1 MNTQTGIKREE
12 IDMKNSHRATN
23 QKGQSL
29 VEFSVGMVLVLFLL
43 GSLVDAGRGL
53 FAYMAIRD
61 AAQEGSAHGSLNPTA
76 TTSIEDRIFGSSTML
91 QGLQNP
97 GESGTS
103 PIDIQVN
110 IIGAACTGNGVEVIV
125 TYNDFP
131 LTMPFVAIFLGSQS
145 IDISATATDTILS
158 PKCE

>member
-1 MNTQTGIKREE
+1 MRKTDRI
-12 IDMKNSHRATN
+12 TN

-29 VEFSVGMVLVLFLL
+29 VEFSVGMVLVLILL

-53 FAYMAIRD
+53 FTYMALRD
-61 AAQEGSAHGSLNPTA
+61 AAQEGSAYGSLNPTA
-76 TTSIEDRIFGSSTML
+76 TSTIEDRVFGSSTML

-97 GESGTS
+97 GEAGTS

-110 IIGAACTGNGVEVIV
+110 VIGAACTGNGVEVNV

-145 IDISATATDTILS
+145 IDISASATDTILS